1 MNSVGDAIEDDPASP
16 RILHVDDE
24 EGLVDLAATFLEREG
39 LSVTTATD
47 AETGLSLLAE
57 GPFDAVV
64 SDYDMPGTDGL
75 EFLAAVREEYPDLP
89 FILFTGKGSE
99 EIASEAISRGVTDYL
114 QKETGTDQYAVLAN
128 RIEESV
134 RRYRAE
140 NDLAEARRRY
150 ETLLANLPGMAYRCR
165 ISEGWP
171 MEFVS
176 EGCRELTGYDPEEL
190 ISGEVDWEAD
200 VLVPE
205 DREQTRAAVE
215 RSMDE
220 GEPFEV
226 TYRIIRNDGERRT
239 LWEQGR
245 AIEAD
250 AVADEDDPM
259 LEGFITDVTERERNE
274 QALRTVSAT
283 QRAVLQRVSD
293 GVVLIDPDDANI
305 AEIVEINA
313 AAADLTEYE
322 PSTLL
327 DVDPADLLALS
338 DATLDELASQDSFDR
353 RLTLASPDGSP
364 IDLDVSGCSLT
375 FEGHRRLVLVLSSPE

>member
-205 DREQTRAAVE
+205 DREQTRSAVE
-215 RSMDE
+215 RAMDE